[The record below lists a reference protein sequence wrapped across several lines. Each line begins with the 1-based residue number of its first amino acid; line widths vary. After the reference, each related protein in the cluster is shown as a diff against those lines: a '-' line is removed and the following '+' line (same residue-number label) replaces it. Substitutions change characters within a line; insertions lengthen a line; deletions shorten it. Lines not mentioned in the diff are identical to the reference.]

1 MAESDSIPY
10 GRIYLVTNTVTKRV
24 YVGQTIGTLK
34 ARWKGHCNAPKSSR
48 LRLSIDM
55 HGREAFT
62 IEQIAEAQTKQEL
75 DDLERFHIAQHKA
88 TDKTFGYN
96 FAQGG
101 AGKPISRDATERIAA
116 KLRGRKLP
124 QEQKDKISARKRGVK
139 PTPDHVAKMIEG
151 KLKNSGFKHSEEAK
165 AIMSAAA
172 VGKKMPPCTDAHR
185 LKLAEAA
192 RLQWATGRGHS
203 LNRKI

>member
-48 LRLSIDM
+48 LRLSIDT

-62 IEQIAEAQTKQEL
+62 IEQIAEAHTKQEL
-75 DDLERFHIAQHKA
+75 NEMECLYIARYKA
-88 TDKTFGYN
+88 TDKSFGYN
-96 FAQGG
+96 FARGG
-101 AGKPISRDATERIAA
+101 AGAATLGDGRARGAE

-124 QEQKDKISARKRGVK
+124 QEQKDKISARKKGVK
-139 PTPDHVAKMIEG
+139 PTPDHVARMIEG
-151 KLKNSGFKHSEEAK
+151 KLKNGGFKHSEEAK

-192 RLQWATGRGHS
+192 RRQWATGRGHS